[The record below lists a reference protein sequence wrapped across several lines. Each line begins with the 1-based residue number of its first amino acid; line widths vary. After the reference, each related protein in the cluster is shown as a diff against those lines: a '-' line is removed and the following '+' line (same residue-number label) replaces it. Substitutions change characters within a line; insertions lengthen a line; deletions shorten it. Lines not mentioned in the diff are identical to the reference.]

1 MKKNIV
7 VVDDFSNTRWVVQ
20 FTLKSIDAEILGAE
34 SGEAALNYFDGRK
47 IDLLITDYNMP
58 GMDGIELVQKVR
70 DIPDYS
76 HIPILMLT
84 TERNP
89 KVRQQ
94 ATDVKVTAWIQKP
107 FKQDHFLKVVKKS
120 LGMS

>member
-7 VVDDFSNTRWVVQ
+7 VADDFSNTRWIIQ
-20 FTLKSIDAEILGAE
+20 FTLKDMNAEILDAE
-34 SGEAALNYFDGRK
+34 NGEDALQYFDGRK

-58 GMDGIELVQKVR
+58 GMNGVELIQQVR
-70 DIPDYS
+70 AIPDYV

-89 KVRQQ
+89 KVKQEAQ
-94 ATDVKVTAWIQKP
+94 DVKVTGWIQKP

-120 LGMS
+120 LGVA

>member
-1 MKKNIV
+1 MKKQIV
-7 VVDDFSNTRWVVQ
+7 VADDFSNTRWVIQ
-20 FTLKSIDAEILGAE
+20 FTLNELKADILDAEN
-34 SGEAALNYFDGRK
+34 GEDALKYFDGRK

-58 GMDGIELVQKVR
+58 GMDGIDLVRKVR
-70 DIPDYS
+70 EIPDYI

-89 KVRQQ
+89 KVKQEAQ
-94 ATDVKVTAWIQKP
+94 DVKVTGWIQKP

-120 LGMS
+120 LGIS